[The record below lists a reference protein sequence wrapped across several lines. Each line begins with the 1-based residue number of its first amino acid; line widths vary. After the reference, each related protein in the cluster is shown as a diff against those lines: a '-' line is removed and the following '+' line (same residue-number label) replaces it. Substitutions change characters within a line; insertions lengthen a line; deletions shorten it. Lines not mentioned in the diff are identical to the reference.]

1 MSNIPQVK
9 LNNGITMPQLGL
21 GVFAIPDGKEIREAM
36 SFAFDEGYRSID
48 TATVYGNE
56 KGVGQA
62 IKESRIPREEIFL
75 TTKVW
80 NNDQEYDSTLEAFQ
94 QSMDRLGVDYLDLYL
109 IHWPV
114 KGKFNDTWRALE
126 KLLHDGLIR
135 SIGVSNFQVHHL
147 EALFQAA
154 EIIPAVNQIE
164 QHPYLLQKELR
175 DFCAMHDIKIEAWSP
190 LGRGAVLDD
199 KTLIRLGQK
208 YGKTSAQVTLRWQ
221 IQHDIIT
228 IPKSSRPERITEN
241 ISIFD
246 FNLEPGDMA
255 VIDGLNRNHRIGP
268 DPDNFHFDF

>member
-1 MSNIPQVK
+1 MSDIPQVK

-21 GVFAIPDGKEIREAM
+21 GVFAIPDGKEVREAM
-36 SFAFDEGYRSID
+36 SFAFNAGYRSID

-62 IKESRIPREEIFL
+62 IRESRIPREEIFL

-80 NNDQEYDSTLEAFQ
+80 NIDQGYDSTLEAFQ

-114 KGKFNDTWRALE
+114 KGKYTDSWKALE
-126 KLLHDGLIR
+126 KLYHEGLIR

-147 EALFQAA
+147 ETLFQAA
-154 EIIPAVNQIE
+154 EIIPTVNQIE

-175 DFCAMHDIKIEAWSP
+175 EFCAWHDIRVEAWSP
-190 LGRGAVLDD
+190 LGRGEVLDD
-199 KTLIRLGQK
+199 RTLIRLGQK
-208 YGKTSAQVTLRWQ
+208 YGKTSAQVNLRWQ

-246 FNLEPGDMA
+246 FNLEPEDMNI
-255 VIDGLNRNHRIGP
+255 IDGLTKNHRIGP
-268 DPDNFHFDF
+268 DPDNFQFAF

>member
-1 MSNIPQVK
+1 MSDIPQMK

-21 GVFAIPDGKEIREAM
+21 GVFTMQDGKEVREAM
-36 SFAFDEGYRSID
+36 EIAFDEGYRSID

-62 IKESRIPREEIFL
+62 IKESKIPREEIFL

-80 NNDQEYDSTLEAFQ
+80 NNDQGYDSTPGAFQ
-94 QSMDRLGVDYLDLYL
+94 KSLDRLGVDYLDLYL

-114 KGKFNDTWRALE
+114 NGKYTDTWKALE
-126 KLLHDGLIR
+126 KLHHDGLIR

-147 EALFQAA
+147 ETLFKSA
-154 EIIPAVNQIE
+154 EIIPVVNQVE
-164 QHPYLLQKELR
+164 QHPYLVQKELR
-175 DFCAMHDIKIEAWSP
+175 DFCARHDIKIEAWSP
-190 LGRGAVLDD
+190 LGRGAVLGDQ
-199 KTLIRLGQK
+199 TLVRLGQK

-228 IPKSSRPERITEN
+228 IPKSSKPKRIKEN

-246 FNLEPGDMA
+246 FNLEPGDMDI
-255 VIDGLNRNHRIGP
+255 IDGLNRNQRIGP
-268 DPDNFHFDF
+268 DPDNFRF

>member
-1 MSNIPQVK
+1 MSDIPQVK

-21 GVFAIPDGKEIREAM
+21 GVFSMQDGKEVREAM
-36 SFAFDEGYRSID
+36 KFAFNEGYRSID

-62 IKESRIPREEIFL
+62 IRESKISREEIFL

-80 NNDQEYDSTLEAFQ
+80 NNDQGYNSTLEAFQ
-94 QSMDRLGVDYLDLYL
+94 QSLDRLGVDYLDLYL

-114 KGKFNDTWRALE
+114 KDKYVDTWKALE
-126 KLLHDGLIR
+126 KLYHDGLIR

-147 EALFQAA
+147 EELFQYA

-164 QHPYLLQKELR
+164 QHPYLVQEELR
-175 DFCAMHDIKIEAWSP
+175 DFCARHDIKIEAWSP
-190 LGRGAVLDD
+190 LGRGAVLNDQ
-199 KTLIRLGQK
+199 TLIRLGK
-208 YGKTSAQVTLRWQ
+208 KHGKTSAQVTLRWQ

-246 FNLEPGDMA
+246 FNLEPGEMDI
-255 VIDGLNRNHRIGP
+255 IDGLNRNHRIGA
-268 DPDNFHFDF
+268 DPDNFHL

>member
-1 MSNIPQVK
+1 MSDIPQVK
-9 LNNGITMPQLGL
+9 LNNGMTMPQLGL
-21 GVFAIPDGKEIREAM
+21 GVFSMQDGKEVREAM
-36 SFAFDEGYRSID
+36 EFAFNEGYRSID

-62 IKESRIPREEIFL
+62 IKESKIPREEIFL

-80 NNDQEYDSTLEAFQ
+80 NNDQGYNSTLEAFQ
-94 QSMDRLGVDYLDLYL
+94 QSRDRLGVDYIDLYL

-114 KGKFNDTWRALE
+114 KGKYIDTWKALE
-126 KLLHDGLIR
+126 KLYHDGLIR

-147 EALFQAA
+147 EDLFQYV
-154 EIIPAVNQIE
+154 EIMPAVNQIE
-164 QHPYLLQKELR
+164 QHPYLVQEELR
-175 DFCAMHDIKIEAWSP
+175 EFCARHDIIIEAWSP

-199 KTLIRLGQK
+199 QALIRLGQK

-246 FNLEPGDMA
+246 FNLEPEDMNI
-255 VIDGLNRNHRIGP
+255 IDGLNRNQRIGP
-268 DPDNFHFDF
+268 DPDNFNL